1 MGQSGAQRFTAVYQ
15 TQIDATYLTEPGTH
29 LLSTVTAA
37 NPNWPGYDATVL
49 RVQMVDA
56 PMIVTIRK
64 RRLTGTAEHAGVR
77 LQLLDA
83 QGNLIHK
90 WVSGTTPI
98 QSVGWLVAEQI
109 DQLVET
115 CAPTGYKIATTIRFV
130 VQADGTAQT
139 IVMCDART
147 DGTDLPDTG
156 DSVNLWLWL
165 TVLAGS
171 LALMIGLV
179 GLIRERKRG

>member
-1 MGQSGAQRFTAVYQ
+1 MISALGSAKRFPFAPPAKRTAPK
-15 TQIDATYLTEPGTH
+15 TTGP
-29 LLSTVTAA
+29 A

-49 RVQMVDA
+49 RMQMVDA
-56 PMIVTIRK
+56 PTIVTIRK
-64 RRLTGTAEHAGVR
+64 RRLTGTAELAGVR

-130 VQADGTAQT
+130 VQADGTAQA
-139 IVMCDART
+139 IHQRWF
-147 DGTDLPDTG
+147 GE
-156 DSVNLWLWL
+156 S
-165 TVLAGS
+165 
-171 LALMIGLV
+171 
-179 GLIRERKRG
+179 K